1 MKKSII
7 KSKKNAT
14 YAKKRFVVIKM
25 KKKIYKKVRD
35 HCHFT
40 GKFRGAAHSICNL
53 RYKVPQEIPV
63 KIHNGSKYDY
73 HFIIKELAEEFKGEL
88 ECLGENTEKYISF
101 SVPTKKEH
109 ENDKTITYK
118 SKFIDTYRFMRSKLS
133 DLVDNFS
140 KINNKD
146 CKICMES
153 KNIKSECDFIGFRKN
168 D

>member
-53 RYKVPQEIPV
+53 NYKVPQEIPV

-73 HFIIKELAEEFKGEL
+73 HFLIKESAEEFKGQF
-88 ECLGENTEKYISF
+88 EC
-101 SVPTKKEH
+101 
-109 ENDKTITYK
+109 
-118 SKFIDTYRFMRSKLS
+118 
-133 DLVDNFS
+133 
-140 KINNKD
+140 
-146 CKICMES
+146 
-153 KNIKSECDFIGFRKN
+153 
-168 D
+168 